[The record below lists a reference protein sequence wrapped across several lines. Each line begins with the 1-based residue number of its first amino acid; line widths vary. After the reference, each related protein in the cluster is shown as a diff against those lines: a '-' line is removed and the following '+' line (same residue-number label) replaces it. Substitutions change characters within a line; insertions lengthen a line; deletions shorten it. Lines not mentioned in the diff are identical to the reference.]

1 MATSRRNFINSS
13 AMASSVALFPKT
25 IFAARTLNRSSFTL
39 WQLPLTETPTQG
51 NSYVIRT
58 RQGKVIVMDGGMP
71 GEAGYLRG
79 FVGAL
84 GNEVEAWFLSHPH
97 IDHVGAINEILKE
110 PKRIDIR
117 TIYYSRL
124 LPGPHKDEDYSVC
137 IELYNNLEK
146 YRRPSPAALRR
157 DPLSEGFDEN
167 ANGLP
172 AKVVDSQ
179 PGSAGEI
186 DGVNFK
192 ILAVKNEEITTNDFN
207 NSCMIVKMWDT
218 TRSVLFLG
226 DAGEEE
232 GEKVL
237 NGPFRNDLDCDFL
250 QMAHHGQRG
259 VNKRFYQSIKFKACL
274 WPTPRWL
281 WNNDAGKGF
290 NTGPW
295 KTVETREWMKEL
307 GIEKHFLAADGLQI
321 IE

>member
-1 MATSRRNFINSS
+1 MPTSRRNFINYS
-13 AMASSVALFPKT
+13 ALASSVALFPKAT
-25 IFAARTLNRSSFTL
+25 FAVRTSNRSGFTL
-39 WQLPLTETPTQG
+39 WQLPLTETTTQG

-110 PKRIDIR
+110 PKRFDIK

-124 LPGPHKDEDYSVC
+124 SPGFYKNDSMC
-137 IELYNNLEK
+137 IELYDNLEK
-146 YRRPSPAALRR
+146 YRRPSPAIPRR
-157 DPLSEGFDEN
+157 DPMSEGFDEN
-167 ANGLP
+167 ANGSQ
-172 AKVVDSQ
+172 AKVVDTQ
-179 PGSAGEI
+179 AGLTGEI

-207 NSCMIVKMWDT
+207 NSCMIVKMWST
-218 TRSVLFLG
+218 ARSVLFLG

-232 GEKVL
+232 GEKAL
-237 NGPFRNDLDCDFL
+237 NGPFRDDFYCDYL
-250 QMAHHGQRG
+250 QMAHHGQQG
-259 VNKRFYQSIKFKACL
+259 VNKKFYQSIKFKACL

-281 WNNDAGKGF
+281 WDNDAGKGF

-295 KTVETREWMKEL
+295 KTLETREWMKEL
-307 GIEKHFLAADGLQI
+307 KIQKHFLAADGLQI
-321 IE
+321 VE